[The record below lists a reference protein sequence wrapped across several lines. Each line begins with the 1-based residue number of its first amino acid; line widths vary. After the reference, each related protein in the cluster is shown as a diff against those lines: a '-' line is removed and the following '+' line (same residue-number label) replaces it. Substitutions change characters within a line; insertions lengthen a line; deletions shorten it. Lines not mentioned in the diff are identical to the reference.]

1 LPSLVKLYAEF
12 KDRGFVVVAVDIKE
26 KKELVKRYVEK
37 QNIALPVLLDKDGK
51 VANTYAVRSH
61 PDHFFINRKGELVGK
76 TVGARDWQSA
86 KNRDLIRYLLDQNDG
101 K

>member
-1 LPSLVKLYAEF
+1 
-12 KDRGFVVVAVDIKE
+12 VAVDIKE

-61 PDHFFINRKGELVGK
+61 PDHFFIDRKGKFIGK
-76 TVGARDWQSA
+76 TVGARDWTST
-86 KNRDLIRYLLDQNDG
+86 KNKDLIRYLVEQNENQ
-101 K
+101 